1 MRKNTFH
8 SIPTDLQ
15 NLIVEFCW
23 SITAQRFLSNLKT
36 CTEIKNWKLHPMF
49 LKLNVWCVHKRRYVA
64 NPLRVFRPIMW
75 FGNIWRYVFNWE
87 CVEEVLYRLDFRKNG
102 VREMGTREQWS
113 KRLRNWRNILY
124 FDGFF
129 TLMALLPNPFKPTF
143 RTQRFEGCSFER
155 SLRGVRVWS

>member
-1 MRKNTFH
+1 MKKNTFH

-49 LKLNVWCVHKRRYVA
+49 FKLNVWCVHKRRYVA

-75 FGNIWRYVFNWE
+75 FGNIWRLVFNWE
-87 CVEEVLYRLDFRKNG
+87 CVEEVLYRLDFRKGG

-113 KRLRNWRNILY
+113 RRLRNWRNILY

-129 TLMALLPNPFKPTF
+129 TLMALLTNPFKPTF

-155 SLRGVRVWS
+155 SVRGVRIFV